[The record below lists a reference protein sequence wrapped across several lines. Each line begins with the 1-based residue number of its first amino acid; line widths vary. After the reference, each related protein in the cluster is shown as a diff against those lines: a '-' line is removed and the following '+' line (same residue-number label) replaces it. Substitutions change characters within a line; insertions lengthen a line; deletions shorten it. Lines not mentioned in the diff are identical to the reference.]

1 MSSSGNLSSLFRGG
15 AADETRVFVQ
25 RLQEFKTQGCNI
37 LVTGNVDSYVF
48 SRQLSK
54 ALGSSDC
61 KQVLVSPDALTNPN
75 QLLPDGVSPETS
87 TVEIVDRQH
96 ARHTDSSF
104 ASASGSWLERLS
116 NDVLDAVHRLDNEYR
131 LDDNDL
137 RIGVQSLNQINDR
150 ANQQAVTRFIRG
162 VSQTA
167 EFVNGTAYYQFQDSS
182 ERAAYL
188 MDTGIFDAEIELRND
203 RQSEERWHLPE
214 DDITTDWV
222 EL

>member
-25 RLQEFKTQGCNI
+25 RLQELKTRGCNI

-54 ALGSSDC
+54 ALGSPDC

-75 QLLPDGVSPETS
+75 QLLPDGLRPETS

-104 ASASGSWLERLS
+104 ASASGSLLERLS
-116 NDVLDAVHRLDNEYR
+116 NDVLDAVYRLDNEYQ
-131 LDDNDL
+131 LDNNDL
-137 RIGVQSLNQINDR
+137 RIGVQSLNQISDR
-150 ANQQAVTRFIRG
+150 VDQQAVTRFIR
-162 VSQTA
+162 SLAQTV
-167 EFVNGTAYYQFQDSS
+167 EFVNGTVYYQFQDSS

-188 MDTGIFDAEIELRND
+188 MDTGIFDAEIELRNNN
-203 RQSEERWHLPE
+203 RAEQRWHLP
-214 DDITTDWV
+214 DDEITTDWV